1 MTKGIES
8 MQAALEVESKGKTEG
23 TRMKKKLES
32 DVGELEI
39 ALEHSNANNLET
51 QKSIKKYQQQI
62 REAAGKLEEE
72 QRAKEMARDAHIV
85 AERKAHAMQNALEEA
100 RTLLEQ
106 ADRNR
111 RATEAELADVNEALS
126 DTTVSNQ
133 AIAAAKRKMES
144 EMQTLHAD
152 LDEMS
157 SEARLCDDKASKA
170 MVDAARLADELRAEQ
185 EAALG
190 LERNRKLQE
199 CQVKDLQGKLDEA
212 DMNAL
217 KGGKKAMN
225 KLETR
230 IRELQS
236 ELEAENRRMA
246 EGQKNLRKSERH
258 IKELQ
263 FASDED
269 RKNHERMQTLIDQLQ
284 SKIKSYKK
292 QIEEAEEI
300 AALNLAKFR
309 KVQGNLTEAEAGA
322 DLNEQALAK
331 AKTRG
336 RSASLGPV

>member
-1 MTKGIES
+1 MG
-8 MQAALEVESKGKTEG
+8 
-23 TRMKKKLES
+23 
-32 DVGELEI
+32 
-39 ALEHSNANNLET
+39 
-51 QKSIKKYQQQI
+51 
-62 REAAGKLEEE
+62 
-72 QRAKEMARDAHIV
+72 
-85 AERKAHAMQNALEEA
+85 
-100 RTLLEQ
+100 LLEQ

-111 RATEAELADVNEALS
+111 RTTEQELSDVNETLS
-126 DTTVSNQ
+126 DATVANQ
-133 AIAAAKRKMES
+133 AIAAAKRKLES

-152 LDEMS
+152 MDEMT
-157 SEARLCDDKASKA
+157 SEARLCDEKASKA

-190 LERNRKLQE
+190 LEKNRKLGE

-225 KLETR
+225 KLESR

-246 EGQKNLRKSERH
+246 EGMKNLRKSERH
-258 IKELQ
+258 IKELT
-263 FASDED
+263 FAQDED

-309 KVQGNLTEAEAGA
+309 KAQAQLGDAAQAA

-331 AKTRG
+331 TKAKG
-336 RSASLGPV
+336 RSGSIGPL